1 MEEKSIKPEFMLTDN
16 DAKGH
21 LSGVISESASS
32 TPVFSMKRLL
42 TTKEVAELLNIHEKM
57 VYTLVAEKAMPATKI
72 TGKWLFP
79 QYLIEQWVENN
90 TINFP
95 DQARPLTS
103 NQRLIVLAGSND
115 ILLDK
120 TITLFNRTFSGHLAV
135 FGNLG
140 SMGGVRALRNNLCHI
155 AASHLIQDDETDY
168 NFQFAAQ
175 EFEKMPVVVNF
186 CRRLQGLLV
195 RKNNPLQIL
204 SVADLGRPGLRLVN
218 RSLGTGTRLLLDRE
232 LSKAGIRGDKI
243 IGYDYEVGRHMDVGL
258 EILAGRAD
266 VGPGIE
272 AVAGALDLDFLPLRW
287 ERFDLLVSKE
297 VFFERAIQSFFGLL
311 QAEPFKEAGRA
322 IRGYDLSMAGKIVF
336 QESP

>member
-1 MEEKSIKPEFMLTDN
+1 
-16 DAKGH
+16 
-21 LSGVISESASS
+21 
-32 TPVFSMKRLL
+32 MKRLL
-42 TTKEVAELLNIHEKM
+42 TTKEVAEFLNIHEKK

-72 TGKWLFP
+72 AGKWLFP

-95 DQARPLTS
+95 DNSRPLTS

-115 ILLDK
+115 LLLDK
-120 TITLFNRTFSGHLAV
+120 TITLFNRSFSSHLAV
-135 FGNLG
+135 FANVG
-140 SMGGVRALRNNLCHI
+140 SMGGVQALRSTLCHI
-155 AASHLIQDDETDY
+155 AASHLIQDDEVDY

-195 RKNNPLQIL
+195 RKHNPLEIL

-232 LSKAGIRGDKI
+232 LQKVGIRGDKI
-243 IGYDYEVGRHMDVGL
+243 TGYDYEVSRHMDVGL

-311 QAEPFKEAGRA
+311 HSEPFKEAGRA
-322 IRGYDLSMAGKIVF
+322 IKGYDLSMAGTIVF
-336 QESP
+336 QEGQ